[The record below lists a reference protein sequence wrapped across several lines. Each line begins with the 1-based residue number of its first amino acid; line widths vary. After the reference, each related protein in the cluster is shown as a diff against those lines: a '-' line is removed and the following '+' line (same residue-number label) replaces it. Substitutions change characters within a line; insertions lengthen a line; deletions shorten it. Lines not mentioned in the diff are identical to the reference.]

1 MYKIL
6 FIILLIFSV
15 GCSSHVDKKP
25 KQNSTYLDKKHFE
38 KLDFSIVELQKVM
51 VDKNWYYVRK
61 DGKAIQVITDKNGEG
76 DVFKEGLAR
85 TRINGKIG
93 FFNKNLD
100 IVLPPVYDYAFPF
113 YDGIAEICVGCKE
126 HGEEEHRMIEGGVWK
141 SIDRTGLI
149 VEE

>member
-1 MYKIL
+1 MYKTL
-6 FIILLIFSV
+6 FIILFIFSV
-15 GCSSHVDKKP
+15 GCSTHVDKKP
-25 KQNSTYLDKKHFE
+25 KQKSTYLDKKYFE

-61 DGKAIQVITDKNGEG
+61 DGKAIQVITDKNGEA

-85 TRINGKIG
+85 TRIDGKIG
-93 FFNKNLD
+93 FFNKTLD
-100 IVLPPVYDYAFPF
+100 IVLPAVYDYAFPF

-126 HGEEEHRMIEGGVWK
+126 HGVEEHRMIEGGVWK